1 LENRITA
8 QGGLD
13 GANTGWSRAWNAACF
28 ARLFDGD
35 TAFKIVQVLIQKHA
49 LPNGFQ
55 EHEGPP
61 FQIDSN
67 FGLVAAVGE
76 MFVQSHNG
84 VIHLLPALSSAI
96 PSGSIG
102 GLRARG
108 AFQID
113 VSWKEGKLTEARIRS
128 DKGSPLKVLV
138 AASSNITIDGESV
151 NELTE
156 TSVGHTYIVRE
167 RV

>member
-1 LENRITA
+1 MKNMLQAISR
-8 QGGLD
+8 GG
-13 GANTGWSRAWNAACF
+13 
-28 ARLFDGD
+28 
-35 TAFKIVQVLIQKHA
+35 V
-49 LPNGFQ
+49 
-55 EHEGPP
+55 

-138 AASSNITIDGESV
+138 AASSNITIDSESV